1 MRPVTEPN
9 ELANLACFW
18 QARSG
23 VLAVVAGAAA
33 LAALAA
39 CDLPFNLSQPSTR
52 ALQEGAVSSLST
64 SSFEIKGSYTGPGY
78 ASPQS
83 HASGARTVAPAAASE
98 TWSIDLQLVSPSTLH
113 AVVAGGDV
121 KVEAIVIGA
130 NGYFRGQQFL
140 ADHMGSDALSLNFV
154 RAAGNAWWKGSAGL
168 APQLPD
174 FTNGSVFKA
183 TFLGAAAT
191 SRTDH
196 VSVDGMDAVD
206 MSGPRADVYI
216 ATAPPYALL
225 RVALKNGASIDG
237 ITNADFRYLNF
248 AHDFGIA
255 APNGVIDFSNLSSL
269 PPIYTVLSVDT
280 SGCSSPCAV
289 SAEVKNLGGTVG
301 AKAPSTVTFTM
312 TSNSTGKVLG
322 TCSAQVVP
330 DVPYNVTTKVG
341 CTISLSG
348 PPANATLVTATADNP
363 GHA

>member
-1 MRPVTEPN
+1 MRPVTQPN
-9 ELANLACFW
+9 ELAKTGSFW
-18 QARSG
+18 QAHRR
-23 VLAVVAGAAA
+23 VLAIVAGAVA
-33 LAALAA
+33 LAALPA

-52 ALQEGAVSSLST
+52 ALQEGAVASLSA
-64 SSFEIKGSYTGPGY
+64 SSFEIKGSYTAPGY
-78 ASPQS
+78 ASPPSQ
-83 HASGARTVAPAAASE
+83 ASGARTSAPAAASE
-98 TWSIDLQLVSPSTLH
+98 TWSIDLQLVTPGTLH
-113 AVVAGGDV
+113 AVVSGGNV

-130 NGYFRGQQFL
+130 SGYFRGQQFL
-140 ADHMGSDALSLNFV
+140 SDHMGSDPFSQNFV
-154 RAAGNAWWKGSAGL
+154 RAAGNAWWKGSPGL
-168 APQLPD
+168 APQFPD

-196 VSVDGMDAVD
+196 VSVDGIDAVD

-216 ATAPPYALL
+216 AAAPPYPLL
-225 RVALKNGASIDG
+225 RVALKHGASIDA
-237 ITNADFRYLNF
+237 ITNADFSYLNF
-248 AHDFGIA
+248 THDFGIA
-255 APNGVIDFSNLSSL
+255 APADVIDFSNLSTL

-289 SAEVKNLGGTVG
+289 SAELKNLGGTVG

-312 TSNSTGKVLG
+312 TSNSTAKVLG

-330 DVPYNVTTKVG
+330 DVAYNVTTKVG
-341 CTISLSG
+341 CTINLSG

>member
-1 MRPVTEPN
+1 MRPVTQPN
-9 ELANLACFW
+9 ELAKLGSFW
-18 QARSG
+18 RERRG
-23 VLAVVAGAAA
+23 VLAIVAGALA
-33 LAALAA
+33 LAALPA
-39 CDLPFNLSQPSTR
+39 CDLPFNLNQPSTR
-52 ALQEGAVSSLST
+52 ALQDGAVASLSA
-64 SSFEIKGSYTGPGY
+64 SSFEIKGTYTAPGY

-113 AVVAGGDV
+113 AIAAGGNL
-121 KVEAIVIGA
+121 KVEAIVIGPS
-130 NGYFRGQQFL
+130 GYFRGQQFL
-140 ADHMGSDALSLNFV
+140 FDHMGNDPLSQSFV

-191 SRTDH
+191 GRTDH
-196 VSVDGMDAVD
+196 VSVDGIDAVD

-216 ATAPPYALL
+216 ATSAPYPVL

-237 ITNADFRYLNF
+237 IINADFRYLNF

-255 APNGVIDFSNLSSL
+255 APANVIDFSNLSTL

-280 SGCSSPCAV
+280 SGCSSPCVV
-289 SAEVKNLGGTVG
+289 SAELKNIGGTVG

-312 TSNSTGKVLG
+312 TSSSTGKALG
-322 TCSAQVVP
+322 TCSAQVAP